1 VTSKESQEEIN
12 TKNMNA
18 LYQKLGS
25 YASKNRRE
33 MKHLKVGRK
42 VRFICANINLAMKKC
57 NDMLELKI
65 QKLEVEKTKILI
77 ENKCYRD
84 KMKTY
89 KANKIERKLFQKCLG
104 TIVKN

>member
-1 VTSKESQEEIN
+1 VIIHGKVLIVLRVKSID
-12 TKNMNA
+12 
-18 LYQKLGS
+18 
-25 YASKNRRE
+25 
-33 MKHLKVGRK
+33 LKVGRK